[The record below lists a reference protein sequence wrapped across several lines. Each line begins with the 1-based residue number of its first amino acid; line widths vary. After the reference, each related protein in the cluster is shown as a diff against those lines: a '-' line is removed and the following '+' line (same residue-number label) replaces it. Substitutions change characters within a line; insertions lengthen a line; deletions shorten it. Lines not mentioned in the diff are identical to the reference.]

1 MKAEIQEQKR
11 IQEQKKFWEVIFKDS
26 LRIGD
31 YRIENLTASNVVGGA
46 SIWAILKDGDDYP
59 ATETFPTL
67 QAAVNRCVIHEV
79 NRREGKLV
87 TYLETNGNL
96 RETL

>member
-1 MKAEIQEQKR
+1 LITYSEQYKPAEEAIQADQQDQR
-11 IQEQKKFWEVIFKDS
+11 AFWAVIFKDS

-67 QAAVNRCVIHEV
+67 QAAVNRCVIGE
-79 NRREGKLV
+79 R
-87 TYLETNGNL
+87 
-96 RETL
+96 

>member
-11 IQEQKKFWEVIFKDS
+11 IQEQKKFWEVIFKDT
-26 LRIGD
+26 LRIGG
-31 YRIENLTASNVVGGA
+31 YRIAELEGPGSTRWTILEDGA
-46 SIWAILKDGDDYP
+46 DYP
-59 ATETFPTL
+59 VETFPTL

-87 TYLETNGNL
+87 TYLETNG
-96 RETL
+96 